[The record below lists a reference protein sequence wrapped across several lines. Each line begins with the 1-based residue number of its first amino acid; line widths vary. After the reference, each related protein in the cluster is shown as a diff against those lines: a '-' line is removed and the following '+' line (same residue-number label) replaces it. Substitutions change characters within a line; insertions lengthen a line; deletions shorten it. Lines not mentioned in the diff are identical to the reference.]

1 MALASDLCS
10 LPESHYDDDE
20 SFQVLKFKFIGN
32 LEVVNIVESMT
43 LYLKKVQQLTQKL
56 ESLLAHHVP

>member
-1 MALASDLCS
+1 MALASDVCS
-10 LPESHYDDDE
+10 LPESYYDDDE

-32 LEVVNIVESMT
+32 HEVVDIVESMT